1 MVREHFNFVCLYWI
15 SIENPSSFLQQLL
28 KFWAFWVWSWS
39 REVIGCQEFNCVCKS
54 APGGRHKETPFYQ
67 QQQSLLAH
75 KLIGFLGHQHSKD
88 GNSSSSSSKTNCL
101 LKGLKWNNY
110 SYTCSHIRK
119 LLLYK
124 KEGAQSFPSL
134 MADLWHRQDDTYLNR
149 VSISTW
155 CLHWKYFLEFKWE
168 E

>member
-88 GNSSSSSSKTNCL
+88 GNSSSSKTNCL

-124 KEGAQSFPSL
+124 EHNHFLPKQFLYLPGALIEF
-134 MADLWHRQDDTYLNR
+134 
-149 VSISTW
+149 
-155 CLHWKYFLEFKWE
+155 KYFLVGFLCWDIR
-168 E
+168 

>member
-1 MVREHFNFVCLYWI
+1 MDW
-15 SIENPSSFLQQLL
+15 LL
-28 KFWAFWVWSWS
+28 WSCFSLLLWKFWG
-39 REVIGCQEFNCVCKS
+39 VIGCQEFNCVCKS

-88 GNSSSSSSKTNCL
+88 GNSSSSSKTNCL

-110 SYTCSHIRK
+110 SYTCSHIKK

-124 KEGAQSFPSL
+124 IWLPLIWFNETFILDWKKCYKNDNILRIKSKNENPKNKPKFPPTL
-134 MADLWHRQDDTYLNR
+134 PTKPAN
-149 VSISTW
+149 V
-155 CLHWKYFLEFKWE
+155 
-168 E
+168 

>member
-1 MVREHFNFVCLYWI
+1 MNIFCSHFVPALLNRTPHFFNSC
-15 SIENPSSFLQQLL
+15 SSFEP
-28 KFWAFWVWSWS
+28 FES
-39 REVIGCQEFNCVCKS
+39 REAEVIGCQEFNCVCKS
-54 APGGRHKETPFYQ
+54 VPGGRHKETPFY
-67 QQQSLLAH
+67 QSLLAH

-124 KEGAQSFPSL
+124 KEGA
-134 MADLWHRQDDTYLNR
+134 
-149 VSISTW
+149 
-155 CLHWKYFLEFKWE
+155 
-168 E
+168 